1 MEVTLLK
8 FDTKKSSLPAGR
20 RGIDWVAFGC
30 ALLLALL
37 GLVTMN
43 SFQTEDP
50 FFVRQS
56 IWILAGV
63 AVFFIAAKVDWRF
76 LRRGS
81 TVTILFAAVL
91 VPLVVL
97 IVFGTATKGAKSW
110 FDFGGFALQP
120 VEFVKLALIIVLAK
134 YFSRRH
140 IEIANIRHILVS
152 GAYAAAVFVLVALQP
167 DFGSAIIIALI
178 WLGLVLLSG
187 ISRAHLFAVV
197 GLGVVAFAGLW
208 FFGFE
213 DYQKTRVLTFIY
225 PLADIHGAGYN
236 AYQSTVAV
244 GSGEF
249 LGKGIGYG
257 TQSKLRFLPEYQ
269 TDFIFAAFAEEW
281 GFVGVMLLFS
291 LYGALFW
298 RIITAALRGASNFET
313 LFALGILCYFGAHFL
328 LHVGINVGLLPVTGT
343 TIPFMSYGGSH
354 LLAEFLALGMLSGM
368 GSYAL
373 AGRRD
378 AGGEWSGGYDSK

>member
-1 MEVTLLK
+1 MTPIR
-8 FDTKKSSLPAGR
+8 FDTKKSS
-20 RGIDWVAFGC
+20 IDWIAFGA
-30 ALLLALL
+30 ALLLAVL
-37 GLVTMN
+37 GALTMN
-43 SFQTEDP
+43 SFQAADP
-50 FFVRQS
+50 FFVRQV

-63 AVFFIAAKVDWRF
+63 VVFFIAAKVDWRF

-81 TVTILFAAVL
+81 VAAAVFGIVI
-91 VPLVVL
+91 VPLLVL
-97 IVFGTATKGAKSW
+97 VAVGTVTKGARSW
-110 FDFGGFALQP
+110 FDLGAFALQP
-120 VEFVKLALIIVLAK
+120 VEFVKLALIIALAK

-140 IEIANIRHILVS
+140 IEIANFRHILVS
-152 GAYAAAVFVLVALQP
+152 GAYAGIVFVLVALQP
-167 DFGSAIIIALI
+167 DFGSAIIIFLI

-187 ISRAHLFAVV
+187 ISRIHLFTVIAV
-197 GLGVVAFAGLW
+197 GAVAFSGLW
-208 FFGFE
+208 FFGFQ
-213 DYQKTRVLTFIY
+213 DYQKARILTFLH

-244 GSGEF
+244 GSGEL

-281 GFVGVMLLFS
+281 GFVGVVLLFI
-291 LYGALFW
+291 LYGVLFW
-298 RIITAALRGASNFET
+298 RIIAAAARGASNFET
-313 LFALGILCYFGAHFL
+313 LFALGVLCYFGAHFL

-354 LLAEFLALGMLSGM
+354 LLAEFLALGILSGM
-368 GSYAL
+368 GNYAL

-378 AGGEWSGGYDSK
+378 AGAEWSGGYETPRA